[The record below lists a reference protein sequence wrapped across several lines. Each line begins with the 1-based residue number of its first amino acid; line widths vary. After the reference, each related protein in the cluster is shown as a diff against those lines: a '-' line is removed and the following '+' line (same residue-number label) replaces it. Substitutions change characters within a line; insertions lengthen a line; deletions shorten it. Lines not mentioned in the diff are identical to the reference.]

1 MGRLIGVVVVVW
13 LLIGVFATW
22 QRGYFTPGETSC
34 ATGGSIALTV
44 LVGPLNY
51 FGVNPEV
58 DECKLPQLNS
68 APTEQLVGR

>member
-1 MGRLIGVVVVVW
+1 MGRVISLVVVVW

-22 QRGYFTPGETSC
+22 QRGYFVQGETNC

-51 FGVNPEV
+51 FGVNPV
-58 DECKLPQLNS
+58 INECNLLQLKS
-68 APTEQLVGR
+68 LSHSWPAG